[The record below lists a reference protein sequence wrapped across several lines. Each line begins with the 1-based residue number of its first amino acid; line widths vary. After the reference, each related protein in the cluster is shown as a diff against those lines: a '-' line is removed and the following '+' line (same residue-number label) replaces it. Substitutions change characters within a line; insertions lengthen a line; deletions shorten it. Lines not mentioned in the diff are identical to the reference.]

1 MATLSGKL
9 TTNFEFFSDFLS
21 RRSNCLPACYA
32 SLDRELRFARD
43 LAQARWRKVP
53 VGLRHGSQAMA
64 DGELVDDAIG
74 DCILSAFRNS
84 AEWSRRSIDE
94 ASGTPNW
101 FGIPLAHAR
110 NLVQRACASLL
121 GHGLAP
127 QVPMK
132 SARAM
137 RAALDAENRA
147 SFASTVKTAS
157 RELSESE
164 LGDLLTDAL
173 QARQRR
179 SGGPILLRQVTVVR
193 GWPRSACEFLD
204 QDQKKWNQRIA
215 SFGRDVAPHLARLL
229 DQSRVVGLSMGH
241 TIADAITHLKQY
253 LETFPLSHQELVEF
267 VATVGGD
274 VNHPHVRRERNS
286 SHLATELSNVVNG
299 SWKQAYTLHGIPSF
313 LSDVHGPDLEVVRN
327 YIAARPC
334 VQRVMERA
342 NHLDMLV
349 TSCGRADRAMAFW
362 NDELGRLEVGFA
374 EFSRLTECEIGGIL
388 VPRSDLSAR
397 DQEQVEEMQRR
408 WTGITLDHYRQCA
421 A

>member
-1 MATLSGKL
+1 MTHDVTQKMVELY
-9 TTNFEFFSDFLS
+9 
-21 RRSNCLPACYA
+21 CLGVLPLERQWQVEEAFDACPQVQQWFVV
-32 SLDRELRFARD
+32 L
-43 LAQARWRKVP
+43 
-53 VGLRHGSQAMA
+53 
-64 DGELVDDAIG
+64 GELPRHV
-74 DCILSAFRNS
+74 S
-84 AEWSRRSIDE
+84 AE
-94 ASGTPNW
+94 
-101 FGIPLAHAR
+101 
-110 NLVQRACASLL
+110 
-121 GHGLAP
+121 
-127 QVPMK
+127 
-132 SARAM
+132 
-137 RAALDAENRA
+137 LDAENRA

-157 RELSESE
+157 RELSETE

-179 SGGPILLRQVTVVR
+179 HGGPILLRQVTVVR

-215 SFGRDVAPHLARLL
+215 SFGRDVAPYLARLL
-229 DQSRVVGLSMGH
+229 NQSRVVGLSMGH

-286 SHLATELSNVVNG
+286 SLLATELSNVVNG

-374 EFSRLTECEIGGIL
+374 EFSRLTECEIGGVL

-421 A
+421 RSAGLAAGSASGAGVVLLALDESKAAYALSCVDQGLVNQLIIDRDLAEPLASLLECDEPMARRSRPAETLRTVSRTAREES